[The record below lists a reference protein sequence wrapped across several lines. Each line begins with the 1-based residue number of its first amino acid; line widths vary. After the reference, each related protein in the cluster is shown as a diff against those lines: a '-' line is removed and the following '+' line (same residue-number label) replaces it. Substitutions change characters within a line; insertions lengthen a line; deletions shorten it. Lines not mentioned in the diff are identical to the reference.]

1 MAYSAFDQF
10 EITRIIPLH
19 LFGNLDISITNSTI
33 FMVIGTGT
41 FYWIYMLNV
50 EEGPLVPGRWQSVI
64 EIVYEAMLD
73 MVKENIGE
81 DGMKFFPFIW
91 TLFIFIGMMNMYG
104 IVPYTF
110 TPTSHLAVTIGMSL
124 SIFLGATILGLIN
137 YRSNYFG
144 MFMPSGAPMLTA
156 PFLVIIEIISHV
168 IKPVSLGVRLAAN
181 ITAGHLLFTILS
193 GFAWTMLTAGG
204 LITLASI
211 FPIVVVLAITVLE
224 MAVALIQAYV
234 FSLLTTIYISES
246 IHLH

>member
-1 MAYSAFDQF
+1 
-10 EITRIIPLH
+10 
-19 LFGNLDISITNSTI
+19 
-33 FMVIGTGT
+33 
-41 FYWIYMLNV
+41 
-50 EEGPLVPGRWQSVI
+50 
-64 EIVYEAMLD
+64 
-73 MVKENIGE
+73 
-81 DGMKFFPFIW
+81 
-91 TLFIFIGMMNMYG
+91 MYG

-193 GFAWTMLTAGG
+193 GFA
-204 LITLASI
+204 
-211 FPIVVVLAITVLE
+211 
-224 MAVALIQAYV
+224 
-234 FSLLTTIYISES
+234 
-246 IHLH
+246 